1 MIIYC
6 PDCRPEDPWW
16 DHSRR
21 LPLLCQCPAW
31 ATLCTQIH
39 RWKLSLGT
47 TSSWWRAKSEQCDT
61 FLWDSTSFL
70 YCNVLC
76 STDKMPEPSR
86 GKGYQFDWSFF
97 KRFYHLHGIFFPG
110 LKNVSVFIM
119 LVVTSSLGA
128 EISSCDPD
136 IWRLPRIEVESLG

>member
-1 MIIYC
+1 MNIVI
-6 PDCRPEDPWW
+6 R
-16 DHSRR
+16 
-21 LPLLCQCPAW
+21 
-31 ATLCTQIH
+31 
-39 RWKLSLGT
+39 
-47 TSSWWRAKSEQCDT
+47 
-61 FLWDSTSFL
+61 FLWGSTSFL

-86 GKGYQFDWSFF
+86 GRGYQFDWSFF

-119 LVVTSSLGA
+119 LVVTSSLGS